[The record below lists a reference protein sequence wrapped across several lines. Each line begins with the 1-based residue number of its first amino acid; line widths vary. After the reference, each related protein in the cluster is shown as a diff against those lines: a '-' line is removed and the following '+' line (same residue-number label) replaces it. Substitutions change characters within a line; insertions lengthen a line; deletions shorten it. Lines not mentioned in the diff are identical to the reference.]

1 MNNNGTDNTAANAA
15 ALGISLVFL
24 FIWLALIV
32 LIIASM
38 WKIFT
43 KAGKP
48 GWACLIP
55 FYNLYVLIE
64 IGGKPGWWLLLYFIP
79 IVNIVISILVLVG
92 VAENFGKGAGFAI
105 GLIFLPMIFYPILA
119 FSDAQYVGSTS

>member
-15 ALGISLVFL
+15 AAGISLVFL

-38 WKIFT
+38 WKIFA

>member
-1 MNNNGTDNTAANAA
+1 MNNNGTDSTAANAA
-15 ALGISLVFL
+15 SLGITLVFL

-55 FYNLYVLIE
+55 FYNLYVLVE
-64 IGGKPGWWLLLYFIP
+64 IGGKPGWWLVLYFIP
-79 IVNIVISILVLVG
+79 VVNIVISILVLVG
-92 VAENFGKGAGFAI
+92 VAQNFGKGAGFAI

-119 FSDAQYVGSTS
+119 FSDTQYVGSTS

>member
-1 MNNNGTDNTAANAA
+1 MNNNFTDSTAANAA
-15 ALGISLVFL
+15 SLGISPVFL
-24 FIWLALIV
+24 FIWVALIV

-38 WKIFT
+38 WKVFT

-48 GWACLIP
+48 GWASLIP
-55 FYNLYVLIE
+55 IYNLYVLNE

-79 IVNIVISILVLVG
+79 VVNIVISILVLVG
-92 VAENFGKGAGFAI
+92 VAQNFGKGAGFAI

>member
-1 MNNNGTDNTAANAA
+1 MNNNGTDSAAANAA
-15 ALGISLVFL
+15 SLGISLIFL

-38 WKIFT
+38 WKVFT

-48 GWACLIP
+48 GWASLIP
-55 FYNLYVLIE
+55 IYNLYVLNE

-92 VAENFGKGAGFAI
+92 VAQNFGKGAGFAI

-119 FSDAQYVGSTS
+119 FSDAEYVGSTS

>member
-32 LIIASM
+32 LIVASM

-105 GLIFLPMIFYPILA
+105 GLIFLAMIFYPILA

>member
-1 MNNNGTDNTAANAA
+1 MNNNGTDSTAANAA
-15 ALGISLVFL
+15 SLGTSLVFL
-24 FIWLALIV
+24 FIWLVLIV

-38 WKIFT
+38 WKVFT

-48 GWACLIP
+48 GWASLIP
-55 FYNLYVLIE
+55 IYNLYVLNE

-79 IVNIVISILVLVG
+79 VVNIVISILVLVG
-92 VAENFGKGAGFAI
+92 VAQNFGKGAGFAI

>member
-1 MNNNGTDNTAANAA
+1 MNNNGTYNTPANPAA
-15 ALGISLVFL
+15 AGISLGFL
-24 FIWLALIV
+24 FIWLALIF
-32 LIIASM
+32 LILPSV
-38 WKIFT
+38 WKILA

-119 FSDAQYVGSTS
+119 FSDSKYAGSTS